1 MSSRPSLLDMAF
13 GYMPAQIVHTAA
25 ELRLADALADGPRT
39 STDLAAETGAHA
51 PSLYRLLRGLACLGA
66 VEQKER
72 DLFALTDAGHALRSD
87 GPDSVR
93 ALVRLFCG
101 PGVWASWGDLT
112 GTLRTGEDAWRRVT
126 GRTSFE
132 TFAADPELSATF
144 NEAMARH
151 TRTIAPGV
159 IEAHDFA
166 RYRTIADLGGGDGTL
181 LAAILRAVPGPR
193 GVLFD
198 LPPALPGAPDVL
210 GDTAGRCDIVPG
222 DFFASV
228 PPGADAY
235 LLKSVL
241 HDWDDERA
249 AAILRNC
256 RAAMGPDARVLVVEQ
271 LMPEVVTERNRGT
284 VMNDLNMLVSV
295 GGRERT
301 EDEFR
306 ELLRSAGLSVASV
319 SGPLPPSDYRV
330 IEARPA
336 G

>member
-25 ELRLADALADGPRT
+25 EPRLADALADGSRT
-39 STDLAAETGAHA
+39 STDLAAEN
-51 PSLYRLLRGLACLGA
+51 R
-66 VEQKER
+66 
-72 DLFALTDAGHALRSD
+72 
-87 GPDSVR
+87 
-93 ALVRLFCG
+93 
-101 PGVWASWGDLT
+101 
-112 GTLRTGEDAWRRVT
+112 
-126 GRTSFE
+126 
-132 TFAADPELSATF
+132 
-144 NEAMARH
+144 
-151 TRTIAPGV
+151 
-159 IEAHDFA
+159 
-166 RYRTIADLGGGDGTL
+166 
-181 LAAILRAVPGPR
+181 
-193 GVLFD
+193 
-198 LPPALPGAPDVL
+198 
-210 GDTAGRCDIVPG
+210 PG

-256 RAAMGPDARVLVVEQ
+256 RVAMGPDARVPVVEQ

-284 VMNDLNMLVSV
+284 VMNDRDMLVSV

-306 ELLRSAGLSVASV
+306 ELPGSAGLRVASI
-319 SGPLPPSDYRV
+319 SGPSPPSGYRV
-330 IEARPA
+330 IKARPA